1 MYVVQNFELLR
12 HASWGLRLV
21 LCITCVSPQSHDVHG
36 DGHPQPLHGGR
47 DHVVVV
53 HHRMRVDKLI
63 AWLHFGLGRLGLL
76 RYLLAKFER

>member
-12 HASWGLRLV
+12 HASWGLGLV
-21 LCITCVSPQSHDVHG
+21 LCITCVATWCYVSHVSPQSHDVHG
-36 DGHPQPLHGGR
+36 HPHPLHGGR

-53 HHRMRVDKLI
+53 HHRVRVDKLI

-76 RYLLAKFER
+76 